1 MKHLSL
7 CASAFALLLSS
18 LELFSQVGIEGEK
31 RQEFLKLKKGNWQE
45 AFFDSC
51 TEDWKDQ
58 WSLDGLKA
66 TISNSESGMDF
77 SAGPVPKEDASH
89 AVLWTKDR
97 FKGDIKIEYEYTR
110 TGEAQQ
116 FVTILYIQ
124 ATGCTEIG
132 VPYDVADWANE
143 RQVPAMK
150 TYFNNLNT
158 YHISYAAFGQ
168 NPVDV
173 IDDYIRARRYMP
185 HLKKG
190 LTGTAIEPDVFKR
203 TGLFAPDVPHYITVI
218 KTGNEIFMM
227 IKNPEKE
234 YLCHWNNTQFP
245 PITEGAI
252 GLRHMFTRSARYK
265 NFRIS
270 TLK

>member
-1 MKHLSL
+1 MQPLSIYTSTL
-7 CASAFALLLSS
+7 TLFLSS
-18 LELFSQVGIEGEK
+18 LGLFSQVGIEGEK
-31 RQEFLKLKKGNWQE
+31 RQEFVQLNKADWE
-45 AFFDSC
+45 EVFFDSC

-66 TISNSESGMDF
+66 TITNSEAGMDF
-77 SAGPVPKEDASH
+77 SAGLVDKEDASH

-110 TGEAQQ
+110 TGMITRN
-116 FVTILYIQ
+116 VTILYIQ
-124 ATGCTEIG
+124 ASGATEIG
-132 VPYDVADWANE
+132 VPYDLADWADE
-143 RQVPAMK
+143 RNIPAMR
-150 TYFNNLNT
+150 TYFKNLNT

-168 NPVDV
+168 NPVDE

-185 HLKKG
+185 ILKKG
-190 LTGTAIEPDVFKR
+190 LAGTAIEPDIFKR
-203 TGLFAPDVPHYITVI
+203 TALFAPDVPHHITVI
-218 KTGNEIFMM
+218 KRGNEIFMM

-245 PITEGAI
+245 AITEGAI